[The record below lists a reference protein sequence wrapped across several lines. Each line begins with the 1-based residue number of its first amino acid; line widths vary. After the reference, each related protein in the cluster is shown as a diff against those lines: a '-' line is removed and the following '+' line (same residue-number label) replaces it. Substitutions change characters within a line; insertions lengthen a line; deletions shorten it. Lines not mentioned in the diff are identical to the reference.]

1 MLGRVPAQIEKPN
14 ANSTDIAIPTMTNP
28 TQPSRYG
35 APEKPRSEKS
45 ERSVSNNATGGF
57 AQLTSTG
64 ETRNEITMTKVMA
77 SALTIAMPIAGRC
90 RDQRH
95 ADVLHGSN
103 HAHNNA
109 A

>member
-1 MLGRVPAQIEKPN
+1 
-14 ANSTDIAIPTMTNP
+14 
-28 TQPSRYG
+28 
-35 APEKPRSEKS
+35 
-45 ERSVSNNATGGF
+45 
-57 AQLTSTG
+57 LTSTG